1 MVQLLFLNHLDN
13 SGEGLGIVHSE
24 VGKHLAVELDVVL
37 VKFAHKD
44 GVRDTV
50 DAATGVDT
58 VDPQRAELALLVLS
72 VAVGVGLTFL
82 PFVLGDGPYVFT
94 SAPITFGAVEDFLS
108 AGSGSHSID

>member
-1 MVQLLFLNHLDN
+1 MLDLFLDHLDN
-13 SGEGLGIVHSE
+13 GGEGLGIVHSE

-58 VDPQRAELALLVLS
+58 VDPQGTEFALLVLS

-82 PFVLGDGPYVFT
+82 PLVLGDGPYVFT

-108 AGSGSHSID
+108 ACPGGNCID

>member
-1 MVQLLFLNHLDN
+1 M
-13 SGEGLGIVHSE
+13 IHSE
-24 VGKHLAVELDVVL
+24 VGKHLAVEFDVIL

-58 VDPQRAELALLVLS
+58 VDPQRAELALLVLTVTVS
-72 VAVGVGLTFL
+72 VGLTFL
-82 PFVLGDGPYVFT
+82 PFVLGDGPHVFT

-108 AGSGSHSID
+108 AGSGSHCID

>member
-1 MVQLLFLNHLDN
+1 MVHR
-13 SGEGLGIVHSE
+13 E
-24 VGKHLAVELDVVL
+24 VGEHLAVELDTAL

-44 GVRDTV
+44 RVRDTV

-58 VDPQRAELALLVLS
+58 VDPQRAELALLVLT

-82 PFVLGDGPYVFT
+82 PLVLGDGPYVFT

-108 AGSGSHSID
+108 ACPGGNSVD